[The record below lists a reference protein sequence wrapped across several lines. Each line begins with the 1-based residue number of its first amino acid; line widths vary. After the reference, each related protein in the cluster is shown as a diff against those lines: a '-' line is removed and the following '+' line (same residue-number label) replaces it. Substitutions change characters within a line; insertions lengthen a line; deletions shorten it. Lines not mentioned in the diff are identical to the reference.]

1 MNQNQEM
8 QMSEAMPANV
18 FLILSG
24 GFQDAYTYF
33 CRGKVF
39 ANGQTGNVIL
49 FGAGLADRQWDRALR
64 YLAPVLAFTLGIY
77 VVEMIREKLKDS
89 QNHIHWRQVVLLV
102 EIVAMFVVGF
112 MPQSLNVPANII
124 ISFVCAMQV
133 EAFRKLEGSAYAST
147 MCIGNLRSA
156 TALLFNYRHTHS
168 KTALGKSLKYYGVI
182 LIFAA
187 GAVLG
192 VKLSEIYQEETI
204 WVSCI
209 FLFVS
214 FLIMFIHGR
223 EKDEAGQQ

>member
-1 MNQNQEM
+1 MSENQEV
-8 QMSEAMPANV
+8 QMSEALPANI

-49 FGAGLADRQWDRALR
+49 FGAGLADGQWDRAIR

-77 VVEMIREKLKDS
+77 VVEIIRERLKDH
-89 QNHIHWRQVVLLV
+89 QRLIHWRQVVVLV
-102 EIVAMFVVGF
+102 EIGAMFLVGF
-112 MPQSLNVPANII
+112 MPQSLNVLANII
-124 ISFVCAMQV
+124 VSFVCAMQV

-156 TALLFNYRHTHS
+156 TALLFNYRHTRS
-168 KTALGKSLKYYGVI
+168 KSALGKSLRYYGVI

-192 VKLSEIYQEETI
+192 SKLSEIYQEETI

-209 FLFVS
+209 FLFIS
-214 FLIMFIHGR
+214 FLIMFVHTR
-223 EKDEAGQQ
+223 EGQEGK

>member
-1 MNQNQEM
+1 MSEHQEV
-8 QMSEAMPANV
+8 QMSEALPANI

-49 FGAGLADRQWDRALR
+49 FGAGLADGQWDRALR

-77 VVEMIREKLKDS
+77 VVEMIRERLKFH
-89 QNHIHWRQVVLLV
+89 QKFMHWRQVVVLV
-102 EIVAMFVVGF
+102 EIGAMFLVGF
-112 MPQSLNVPANII
+112 MPQSMNVPANVIV
-124 ISFVCAMQV
+124 SFVCAMQV

-168 KTALGKSLKYYGVI
+168 KSALGKSLRYYGVI

-192 VKLSEIYQEETI
+192 SRLSEIYQEEAI

-209 FLFVS
+209 FLFIS
-214 FLIMFIHGR
+214 FLIMFVHTR
-223 EKDEAGQQ
+223 EKKEGEQK